1 MDRDMDGQ
9 REGQADGRG
18 TGRTDGTAGSYV
30 SGQVEVVRRSRVHVD
45 GVEAGA
51 GPVDDLEPLAL
62 LHGQVHQ
69 QGPVGEVPEGLG
81 SGGRG

>member
-45 GVEAGA
+45 GVEAR
-51 GPVDDLEPLAL
+51 
-62 LHGQVHQ
+62 Q
-69 QGPVGEVPEGLG
+69 
-81 SGGRG
+81 